1 MHSYVLITQQNEALE
16 TDIIEYGYNYT
27 GELKDGK
34 RNGKG
39 KYTYQNGDVYEG
51 MWSDDVKDGYGKLI
65 FENDSKTYV
74 GDFISGVFEGW
85 GTLHILGGEKYEG
98 EWKNGKKSG
107 EGTYY
112 YPFGNIYTGEWKDDK
127 RNGKGTYIYPFGKNM

>member
-1 MHSYVLITQQNEALE
+1 MKFNIINIALLCSLINAQNEALE

-51 MWSDDVKDGYGKLI
+51 MWSDDVKGSNVRLNEEKL
-65 FENDSKTYV
+65 EMET
-74 GDFISGVFEGW
+74 
-85 GTLHILGGEKYEG
+85 
-98 EWKNGKKSG
+98 
-107 EGTYY
+107 
-112 YPFGNIYTGEWKDDK
+112 
-127 RNGKGTYIYPFGKNM
+127 